1 MKRSLKLF
9 GIFLSLIICFSITN
23 IYAACS
29 ASISASSKS
38 ITVGSSVTI
47 TAKATAGAWNLELSG
62 EGQSKGLVGQT
73 TTTGSESASTSL
85 TFKPS
90 KAGTYTFY
98 LKGDITDYDTDAT
111 ENVSKSVTVTV
122 KEKEAPKQES
132 QTQKPTTDTKKP
144 TTTQTTKPNNTTT
157 TTKKPTTT
165 TTKKP
170 ATTTKKSKNAD
181 IIGLTVNVEGL
192 SPKFDKDKTSY
203 KLKVGSDI
211 EKLRLGISLDDSR
224 ATYRVT
230 GNKNFKTG
238 ENTVKII
245 VTAED
250 AKTTKTYKIVVDKE
264 PDLTLESLVVENG
277 ELTKEFDAGVL
288 EYTLKDID
296 ENVKSLKINAVAK
309 SEESLVVIEGN
320 ENLVAG
326 ENTVK
331 ITVSTEDNKYSKTYT
346 LKVNKKEAVPTIS
359 ENVEEEIVEENSLI
373 GGIFGEDEEKI
384 KQNITIIALYLL
396 AIVEF
401 VQVVYLYKKLREAN
415 PDYER
420 ITLKKDKEKDEY
432 KRRKVDI
439 EIDDSKNEDNE

>member
-111 ENVSKSVTVTV
+111 ENVSKSITVTV
-122 KEKEAPKQES
+122 KEKEAPKQET
-132 QTQKPTTDTKKP
+132 QTQKP

-165 TTKKP
+165 TTTTKKP

-181 IIGLTVNVEGL
+181 VIGLTVNVEGL

-211 EKLRLGISLDDSR
+211 EKLRIGISLDDSR

-309 SEESLVVIEGN
+309 SEESLVAIEGN

-326 ENTVK
+326 ENIVK

-373 GGIFGEDEEKI
+373 GGIFVEDEEKI

-432 KRRKVDI
+432 KRRRVVDI
-439 EIDDSKNEDNE
+439 EIDDSKNKDNE

>member
-1 MKRSLKLF
+1 MKKVLKLF
-9 GIFLSLIICFSITN
+9 GILLSLIVCFNMSNT
-23 IYAACS
+23 YAACS
-29 ASISASSKS
+29 SSISASNKS

-47 TAKATAGAWNLELSG
+47 TAKTTAGAWNLELSG

-73 TTTGSESASTSL
+73 TTTGSASASTSL

-98 LKGDITDYDTDAT
+98 LKGDITDYDTDLT
-111 ENVSKSVTVTV
+111 ENVNKSVTVTV
-122 KEKEAPKQES
+122 KEKEEPKKE
-132 QTQKPTTDTKKP
+132 TTTTKPNTTTTNTNKKP
-144 TTTQTTKPNNTTT
+144 TTTTT

-165 TTKKP
+165 TTKK
-170 ATTTKKSKNAD
+170 KSTNAD
-181 IIGLTVNVEGL
+181 VIGLTVNVEGL

-203 KLKVGSDI
+203 TLKVGSDV

-264 PDLTLESLVVENG
+264 PDLTLESLIIENG

-309 SEESLVVIEGN
+309 SEDSIVAIEGN

-326 ENTVK
+326 ENIIKV
-331 ITVSTEDNKYSKTYT
+331 IVSTEDNKYSKTYT
-346 LKVNKKEAVPTIS
+346 LKVNKTEAVPTVS
-359 ENVEEEIVEENSLI
+359 NNVEEEIVEENSLV
-373 GGIFGEDEEKI
+373 GGILGEDEEKV

-401 VQVVYLYKKLREAN
+401 VQVVYLYKQLRAAN
-415 PDYER
+415 PDYEK
-420 ITLKKDKEKDEY
+420 ITRKKDKEEEQY
-432 KRRKVDI
+432 KRRRVVDI
-439 EIDDSKNEDNE
+439 EIDDSKNEEKSIEE

>member
-29 ASISASSKS
+29 SSISASSKS

-47 TAKATAGAWNLELSG
+47 TAKTTAGAWNLELSG

-73 TTTGSESASTSL
+73 TTTGSASASTSL

-122 KEKEAPKQES
+122 KEKEAPKQET
-132 QTQKPTTDTKKP
+132 QTQKP

-157 TTKKPTTT
+157 TTKKPSTT
-165 TTKKP
+165 
-170 ATTTKKSKNAD
+170 TTTKKSKNAD
-181 IIGLTVNVEGL
+181 VIGLTVNVEGL

-203 KLKVGSDI
+203 TLKVGSDV

-264 PDLTLESLVVENG
+264 PDLTLESLSIENG

-296 ENVKSLKINAVAK
+296 ENVQSLKINAVAK
-309 SEESLVVIEGN
+309 SEESIVAIEGN
-320 ENLVAG
+320 ESLVAG
-326 ENTVK
+326 ENLIKV
-331 ITVSTEDNKYSKTYT
+331 IVSTEDNKYSKTYT

-359 ENVEEEIVEENSLI
+359 ENVEEKIVEENSLI
-373 GGIFGEDEEKI
+373 EGLFDGDDEKL

-401 VQVVYLYKKLREAN
+401 VQVVYLYKQLRSAN

-420 ITLKKDKEKDEY
+420 ITLKKDKEKEEA
-432 KRRKVDI
+432 KRRRVVDI
-439 EIDDSKNEDNE
+439 EIDDSKNE

>member
-1 MKRSLKLF
+1 MKKIKIVS
-9 GIFLSLIICFSITN
+9 ILIFSICLLCITN
-23 IYAACS
+23 VYAAS
-29 ASISASSKS
+29 LSISGASSAEAGKSVTLTISGDFTGGINLSVQNGTLSTNSEWIENNSATVTVIVGSSGTTTVTATAKVGASDANGNIVEVGSKSKS
-38 ITVGSSVTI
+38 ITI
-47 TAKATAGAWNLELSG
+47 
-62 EGQSKGLVGQT
+62 
-73 TTTGSESASTSL
+73 
-85 TFKPS
+85 
-90 KAGTYTFY
+90 
-98 LKGDITDYDTDAT
+98 
-111 ENVSKSVTVTV
+111 

-132 QTQKPTTDTKKP
+132 QTQKPTTETKKP
-144 TTTQTTKPNNTTT
+144 TTTQTTKPNN
-157 TTKKPTTT
+157 TTT

-331 ITVSTEDNKYSKTYT
+331 IIVSTEDNKYSKTYI

-439 EIDDSKNEDNE
+439 EIDDSKNEEND